1 MLKAA
6 RSKSRRDFNSPLAP
20 DTRTIEQSL
29 LLRLIHR
36 GDGGRGGV
44 CGNEQRCVISGPALR
59 SLILLFFFAR
69 PHRDLRVSK
78 DSLAPTE
85 RKELG

>member
-1 MLKAA
+1 M
-6 RSKSRRDFNSPLAP
+6 
-20 DTRTIEQSL
+20 
-29 LLRLIHR
+29 
-36 GDGGRGGV
+36 V
-44 CGNEQRCVISGPALR
+44 GNEQRLRYFRSGP
-59 SLILLFFFAR
+59 SFTDPSSFFAR

>member
-1 MLKAA
+1 MCAGM
-6 RSKSRRDFNSPLAP
+6 NS
-20 DTRTIEQSL
+20 
-29 LLRLIHR
+29 
-36 GDGGRGGV
+36 G
-44 CGNEQRCVISGPALR
+44 CVISGPALR
-59 SLILLFFFAR
+59 SLILLFFAR